1 MVVRSIE
8 AAFTAFVEDL
18 PDVILMSPLLAPQ
31 HEEQIVAHLRAV
43 GVDAS
48 HVQLLSIPRFGD
60 GQTPAETKRR
70 FGGLSLK
77 KASNASGNC
86 DPVVFANEVAAY
98 LAQVSP
104 LRQVPHTTSEPAAQ
118 KDEETDTL
126 AGLRIEHIEQLLERL
141 DTDSSDPDAGS
152 SPRGTGEAISH
163 EAIPKRDDMT
173 MSTAQEFHAET
184 RESGT
189 SRAPRFLTMDDQ
201 IPMPLRALLVEA
213 DGCLQMSFM
222 TGGGAC
228 AGRTLD
234 LLLSEQ
240 GIGEGDR
247 GEQIQQLG
255 KKHPAIAESFLK
267 VLSVVTTNPSGAW
280 DEARV
285 TLAIVILKAIS
296 YEIYVLGPERKE
308 RATYVIELLERFK
321 AAGKGAGAD
330 A

>member
-1 MVVRSIE
+1 
-8 AAFTAFVEDL
+8 
-18 PDVILMSPLLAPQ
+18 
-31 HEEQIVAHLRAV
+31 
-43 GVDAS
+43 
-48 HVQLLSIPRFGD
+48 
-60 GQTPAETKRR
+60 
-70 FGGLSLK
+70 
-77 KASNASGNC
+77 
-86 DPVVFANEVAAY
+86 
-98 LAQVSP
+98 
-104 LRQVPHTTSEPAAQ
+104 
-118 KDEETDTL
+118 
-126 AGLRIEHIEQLLERL
+126 
-141 DTDSSDPDAGS
+141 
-152 SPRGTGEAISH
+152 
-163 EAIPKRDDMT
+163 

-184 RESGT
+184 TREPGM
-189 SRAPRFLTMDDQ
+189 SRVPRFLTVDDH
-201 IPMPLRALLVEA
+201 IPMPLRALLEEA
-213 DGCLQMSFM
+213 DGCLKMSFM

-240 GIGEGDR
+240 GIGDGDR

-255 KKHPAIAESFLK
+255 KKHPAIAESFLR

-321 AAGKGAGAD
+321 AAGKGAD